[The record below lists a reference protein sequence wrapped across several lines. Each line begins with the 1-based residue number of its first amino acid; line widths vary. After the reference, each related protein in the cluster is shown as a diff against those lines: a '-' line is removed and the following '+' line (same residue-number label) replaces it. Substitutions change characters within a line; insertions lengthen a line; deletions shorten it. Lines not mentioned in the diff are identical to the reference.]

1 MKFRRL
7 KDMSIKPTEETPTD
21 EGEIAIMAAELAE
34 DNATV
39 IDLHGKSVQAALKE
53 CDEQLHQSLIRG
65 KEVLKIIHGRG
76 LHSSGGEAKLKIAVL
91 RWLEEQKRLD
101 LVSKYRDSNV
111 QGEQNGVTYA
121 ALHRLPA
128 AYVKR

>member
-7 KDMSIKPTEETPTD
+7 KDMSIKPAAETPTD
-21 EGEIAIMAAELAE
+21 ESEIAILAAELAE

-39 IDLHGKSVQAALKE
+39 IDLHGKSVVTALKE
-53 CDEQLHQSLIRG
+53 CDEQLHQSLMRG

-76 LHSSGGEAKLKIAVL
+76 LHSSGGESKLKHAVL
-91 RWLEEQKRLD
+91 RWLEEQKRLE

-111 QGEQNGVTYA
+111 RGEQNGVTYA
-121 ALHRLPA
+121 ALHRLPSS
-128 AYVKR
+128 YTRS